1 MFLIKNKE
9 LCHAM
14 AYKNKDKYQPK
25 DIIETRHNPSSSAFR
40 EQVTGSLAGF
50 DVDRQQPEY

>member
-1 MFLIKNKE
+1 
-9 LCHAM
+9 M

-40 EQVTGSLAGF
+40 EQVTGSLSGF